1 MKLSL
6 DIYIIYRYN
15 NKNTDMSKVPEMEL
29 SITKKL
35 FRKRENWKK
44 VLYILKYTDLDISI
58 ITAAASVARLNDFH
72 NFGHQLGAAE
82 MGIKIARA
90 EKLTKPVITE
100 IAFALL
106 FHDASH
112 RGIVKWYDKIR
123 AIEAVELVISET
135 DVKGFSQ
142 KSYSDFM
149 ANNRNLILATT
160 FSKHG
165 ETDNLHE
172 RIMQDADL
180 AHLGQGPVYWL
191 WASMG
196 LIVEFNRQREKKTTP
211 IEFIRNEQAAFIT
224 ALAKKGGGHVFLT
237 DGAQKIFNNP
247 VEDVVL
253 LSMYNDKQIQFA
265 YDVRQKDITV
275 EEFGQ
280 QLEILE

>member
-1 MKLSL
+1 MKKIP
-6 DIYIIYRYN
+6 D
-15 NKNTDMSKVPEMEL
+15 VEL

-35 FRKRENWKK
+35 FRKRENWNK
-44 VLYILKYTDLDISI
+44 VLYILKYTKLDISI

-90 EKLTKPVITE
+90 EKLSKEETTA

-112 RGIVKWYDKIR
+112 QGIVRWYDEIR
-123 AIEAVELVISET
+123 AVEAVELVISES
-135 DVKGFSQ
+135 DIKGLS
-142 KSYSDFM
+142 KKTYNDFM

-160 FSKHG
+160 FSQHG
-165 ETDNLHE
+165 TTDNLHE

-191 WASMG
+191 WSSMG
-196 LIVEFNRQREKKTTP
+196 LVVEFNRQREKKITP
-211 IEFIRNEQAAFIT
+211 IEFIRNEQVPFVT
-224 ALAKKGGGHVFLT
+224 ALAKKGNGHVFLT
-237 DGAQKIFNNP
+237 KGAQKIFRNP
-247 VEDVVL
+247 LEDVVL
-253 LSMYNDKQIQFA
+253 LTLYNDKQIQFA
-265 YDVRQKDITV
+265 YDIRQKDITV

>member
-1 MKLSL
+1 MK
-6 DIYIIYRYN
+6 
-15 NKNTDMSKVPEMEL
+15 KVLEMEL

-90 EKLTKPVITE
+90 EKLSKAVITE
-100 IAFALL
+100 IALALL

-112 RGIVKWYDKIR
+112 RGVVQWYDEIR
-123 AIEAVELVISET
+123 AIEAVELVISES
-135 DVKGFSQ
+135 DVKGFSR
-142 KSYSDFM
+142 KSYSEFM

-165 ETDNLHE
+165 ETNNLHE
-172 RIMQDADL
+172 CIMQDADL

-196 LIVEFNRQREKKTTP
+196 LITEFNRQREKKITP
-211 IEFIRNEQAAFIT
+211 IEFIRNEQPTFIT
-224 ALAKKGGGHVFLT
+224 ALAKKGNGHVFLT
-237 DGAQKIFNNP
+237 DGARKIFNNP
-247 VEDVVL
+247 AEDVL
-253 LSMYNDKQIQFA
+253 LLPLYNDKQIQFA
-265 YDVRQKDITV
+265 YDVRMKDITL
-275 EEFGQ
+275 EEFAQ
-280 QLEILE
+280 QLEVLE

>member
-1 MKLSL
+1 MKK
-6 DIYIIYRYN
+6 I
-15 NKNTDMSKVPEMEL
+15 PEMEL

-44 VLYILKYTDLDISI
+44 VLFILKQTNLDITI

-90 EKLTKPVITE
+90 EKLTKAEITE

-112 RGIVKWYDKIR
+112 RGIVQWYDEIR
-123 AIEAVELVISET
+123 AIEAVELVISES
-135 DVKGFSQ
+135 DVKGFSK
-142 KSYSDFM
+142 KSYTEFM
-149 ANNRNLILATT
+149 TTNRNLILATT

-165 ETDNLHE
+165 ETNNLYE

-196 LIVEFNRQREKKTTP
+196 LIIEFNRQREKKITP
-211 IEFIRNEQAAFIT
+211 IEFVRNEQTTFIT
-224 ALAKKGGGHVFLT
+224 ALAKKGNGNVFLT
-237 DGAQKIFNNP
+237 EGARRIFHNP
-247 VEDVVL
+247 IEDVTLVAL
-253 LSMYNDKQIQFA
+253 YNDKQIQFA
-265 YDVRQKDITV
+265 FDIRTKDITV
-275 EEFGQ
+275 EEFAR